1 MKGARMTGFSGSVER
16 QPVYSSRGVVGV
28 MRGSGSAEAR
38 VQGSLASI
46 MRLMGYLTALPGAEH
61 EWCDVTLT
69 IEGDEGLVTE
79 FSRRC
84 YEFVHGKPAIPD
96 GSGPKDG

>member
-1 MKGARMTGFSGSVER
+1 MVGFQASVDR
-16 QPVYSSRGVVGV
+16 QPIYSSRGVVGV
-28 MRGSGSAEAR
+28 TRGSGSAEAR

-46 MRLMGYLTALPGAEH
+46 MRLMGHLTAVPGAER

-69 IEGDEGLVTE
+69 IEGDEGLVGE
-79 FSRRC
+79 FAQRC